1 MIGITYYA
9 KEIIT
14 CDDPLKS
21 NAHIAKQYAGRLV
34 CPDIDCANTHAVV
47 INDTDEPKGWHIEC
61 GDCDLQIYGVTVV
74 VIDDEVDWYAR
85 FPESCPCP
93 LCTNDKPDDEYCW
106 AAGLRITHIRNTHRI
121 TMHISASASQ
131 EASCNVPMAVIMEG
145 RQAVFEYI
153 VHNYDTDY
161 TDYDHDNLDNEGFSW
176 RIRNDEVTEALK
188 HDTYYGFMIPEE
200 KEVIE

>member
-14 CDDPLKS
+14 CDDPLNDS
-21 NAHIAKQYAGRLV
+21 NEDYYLLF
-34 CPDIDCANTHAVV
+34 PD
-47 INDTDEPKGWHIEC
+47 E
-61 GDCDLQIYGVTVV
+61 
-74 VIDDEVDWYAR
+74 
-85 FPESCPCP
+85 CPCS
-93 LCTNDKPDDEYCW
+93 LCSNKEPDNDWCW
-106 AAGLRITHIRNTHRI
+106 HRARYVADAHKHRI

-131 EASCNVPMAVIMEG
+131 EASCDVPMAVIKKG

-176 RIRNDEVTEALK
+176 VIRNDEVTEALK